1 MARYLAGRLAQAAG
15 VVIGVTFVI
24 YSAVFLLPGNPA
36 AALDGGQPMSPATL
50 HAITVAYGLNQPFVI
65 QYGRYAAGLLHGNLG
80 ISISTGQSV
89 ASLIGQAWPVTAT
102 LALTAWAVEIIVGV
116 GSGVIAAARRGR
128 AFDRLVQ
135 AGSVLLVCVPVFVA
149 AYTSQVLLGVR
160 LHWLPVAGAATGWP
174 ASYLL
179 PASVLAMPGIGAIAR
194 LTRATMLAELRQDYV
209 RTAVATGLPWRLVIV
224 RHTLR
229 NALVPVITSLG
240 TDLGFL
246 LSGAVVVE
254 SVFNLPGVGLL
265 AYNAIQNKDGTVVV
279 GVVTL
284 LVLVFLVANLLVD
297 VLAAA
302 LDPRIRYR

>member
-1 MARYLAGRLAQAAG
+1 MARYLAGRLAQAVG
-15 VVIGVTFVI
+15 VAIGVTFVI

-50 HAITVAYGLNQPFVI
+50 HAITVAYGLNQPFII
-65 QYGRYAAGLLHGNLG
+65 QYGRYAVGLLHGHLG

-116 GSGVIAAARRGR
+116 GSGVIAAARRGQ

-135 AGSVLLVCVPVFVA
+135 AGSVLLVCVPVFVV
-149 AYTSQVLLGVR
+149 AYISQVLLGIR
-160 LHWLPVAGAATGWP
+160 LHWLPVAGTATGWP
-174 ASYLL
+174 VSYLL
-179 PASVLAMPGIGAIAR
+179 PASALAMPGIGAIAR

-209 RTAVATGLPWRLVIV
+209 RTTVAIGLPWRLVVV

-229 NALVPVITSLG
+229 NALVPVITCLG

>member
-1 MARYLAGRLAQAAG
+1 MARYLAGRLAQAVSVA
-15 VVIGVTFVI
+15 IGVTFVI
-24 YSAVFLLPGNPA
+24 FSAVFLLPGNPA
-36 AALDGGQPMSPATL
+36 AALDGGQPMSSATL
-50 HAITVAYGLNQPFVI
+50 HAITVAYGLNQPFII
-65 QYGRYAAGLLHGNLG
+65 QYGRYAVGLLHGDLG

-89 ASLIGQAWPVTAT
+89 ASLIGQTWPVTAT

-116 GSGVIAAARRGR
+116 GSGVVAAARRGQ

-149 AYTSQVLLGVR
+149 AYTSQVLLGIR
-160 LHWLPVAGAATGWP
+160 LHWLPVTGTATGWP

-179 PASVLAMPGIGAIAR
+179 PASVLAMSGIGAIAR
-194 LTRATMLAELRQDYV
+194 LTRATMLEELRQGYV
-209 RTAVATGLPWRLVIV
+209 RTAVAIGLPWRLVV
-224 RHTLR
+224 ARHTLR
-229 NALVPVITSLG
+229 NALVPVITCLG
-240 TDLGFL
+240 TDLGVL

-254 SVFNLPGVGLL
+254 SIFNLPGVGLL
-265 AYNAIQNKDGTVVV
+265 AYNAVQNKDGTVVV
-279 GVVTL
+279 GVVTM

>member
-1 MARYLAGRLAQAAG
+1 MARYLAGRLAQAIG
-15 VVIGVTFVI
+15 VAIGVTFVI
-24 YSAVFLLPGNPA
+24 YGAVFLLPGDPA
-36 AALDGGQPMSPATL
+36 AALDGGQPMPPATL
-50 HAITVAYGLNQPFVI
+50 HAITVAYGLNQPFIV

-80 ISISTGQSV
+80 LSIATGQSV

-102 LALTAWAVEIIVGV
+102 LALTAWTVEIVVGV

-128 AFDRLVQ
+128 ACDRVVQ
-135 AGSVLLVCVPVFVA
+135 AGSVVLVSVPVFVA

-160 LHWLPVAGAATGWP
+160 LHWLPVAGTAAGWP

-179 PASVLAMPGIGAIAR
+179 PASVLAVPGIAAIAR
-194 LTRATMLAELRQDYV
+194 LTRATMLAELGQDYV
-209 RTAVATGLPWRLVIV
+209 RTALAAGLPWRLVVV
-224 RHTLR
+224 RHALR
-229 NALVPVITSLG
+229 NALVPVVTSLG

-254 SVFNLPGVGLL
+254 GIFNLPGVGLL
-265 AYNAIQNKDGTVVV
+265 ACNAIQDKDGTVVV
-279 GVVTL
+279 GVATL
-284 LVLVFLVANLLVD
+284 LILVFLAASLLVD

>member
-1 MARYLAGRLAQAAG
+1 MARYLAGRLAQAVG

-50 HAITVAYGLNQPFVI
+50 HAITVAYGLNQPFII
-65 QYGRYAAGLLHGNLG
+65 QYGRYAMGLLQGDLG
-80 ISISTGQSV
+80 ISISTGHGV

-116 GSGVIAAARRGR
+116 GSGVIAAANRGQ

-149 AYTSQVLLGVR
+149 AYTSQVLLGIR
-160 LHWLPVAGAATGWP
+160 LHWLPVAGTTTGWP

-194 LTRATMLAELRQDYV
+194 LTRATMLEELRQDYV
-209 RTAVATGLPWRLVIV
+209 RTAVAIGLPWQLVVV
-224 RHTLR
+224 RHTLH
-229 NALVPVITSLG
+229 NALVPVITCLG